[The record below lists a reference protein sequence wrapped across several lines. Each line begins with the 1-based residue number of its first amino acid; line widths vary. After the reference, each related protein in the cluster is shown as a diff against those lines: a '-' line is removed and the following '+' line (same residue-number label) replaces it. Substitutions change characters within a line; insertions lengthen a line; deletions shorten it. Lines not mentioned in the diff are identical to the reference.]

1 MEAFGFSTPAHR
13 GLHQVAEQIFF
24 YFFAALSIVSAFLAV
39 TRQNPVVSV
48 VWLISCMFSLAAIY
62 VILSAF
68 FLAAVQIIVYAGA
81 ILMLFVFVVM
91 MLNLKSGMTGQL
103 RNLGLKFIGLV
114 AALLI
119 LRQFHSAIKGADA
132 MLDLPSQAGGQFGE
146 AAAVGELLFSQ
157 YVYPLELMAVLLLV
171 AIVGALVLAGKEQS

>member
-1 MEAFGFSTPAHR
+1 MSAPAHR

-39 TRQNPVVSV
+39 TRKNPVVSV
-48 VWLISCMFSLAAIY
+48 VWLISCMFSLAVIY

-68 FLAAVQIIVYAGA
+68 FLAAVQVIVYAGA
-81 ILMLFVFVVM
+81 ILMLFVFVIM
-91 MLNLKSGMTGQL
+91 MLNLKTGMTGQL
-103 RNLGLKFIGLV
+103 RNLGLKFVGLL

-119 LRQFHSAIKGADA
+119 LRQFYCAIKGAGA
-132 MLDLPSQAGGQFGE
+132 MTGLPPLVAAGFGE
-146 AAAVGELLFSQ
+146 AAAVGKLLYSQ
-157 YVYPLELMAVLLLV
+157 YIYPLELMAVLLLV